1 MGLKFDKM
9 EIGIGY
15 IVYFDGDGYD
25 GYFGHNATGTFFL
38 VPRIEDATHYSSYVE
53 AQQAIKWY
61 KSRNLRLLAND
72 FEIYDPEK
80 VLLLSVM
87 ES

>member
-1 MGLKFDKM
+1 M

-15 IVYFDGDGYD
+15 VVYFDGDGYD
-25 GYFGHNATGTFFL
+25 GYFGKDATGNFFL
-38 VPRIEDATHYSSYVE
+38 VSRIEDATQYSSYVE

-72 FEIYDPEK
+72 FEIYDPVK